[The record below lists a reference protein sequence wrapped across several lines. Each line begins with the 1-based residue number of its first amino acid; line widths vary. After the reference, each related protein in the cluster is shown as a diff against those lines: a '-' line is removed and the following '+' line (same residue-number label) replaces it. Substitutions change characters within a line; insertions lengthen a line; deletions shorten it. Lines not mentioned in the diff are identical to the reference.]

1 MFSVCLP
8 VCLCAELKTSCMDSN
23 DSNGR
28 LVFDVSIEVV
38 NVWSPRSVGTVSTK
52 GTIFD
57 RKLDGSTA

>member
-1 MFSVCLP
+1 
-8 VCLCAELKTSCMDSN
+8 MDSD

-38 NVWSPRSVGTVSTK
+38 NFWLPRSLGTVSTK

-57 RKLDGSTA
+57 GKLDGSTGGEGGDG